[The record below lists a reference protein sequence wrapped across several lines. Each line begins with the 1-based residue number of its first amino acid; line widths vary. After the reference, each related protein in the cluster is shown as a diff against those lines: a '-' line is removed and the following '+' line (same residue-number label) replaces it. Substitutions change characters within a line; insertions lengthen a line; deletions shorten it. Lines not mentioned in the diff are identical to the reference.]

1 MYREIACVVFCQLNF
16 ERATLVIDEYVETG
30 ACPAPREVA
39 RRERILRRP
48 RTTRTSVLKP
58 LMTAASGMSREELDR
73 HVALASTDDFLVL
86 DGSIVLRDG
95 ATDDA
100 LLDAL
105 HARART
111 LRIGTDGLS
120 EARSGREALRTALRE
135 AGWSTQSFMFPEVQV
150 RADWGETSKS

>member
-1 MYREIACVVFCQLNF
+1 MYREIACVVFRQLNF
-16 ERATLVIDEYVETG
+16 ERATLVVDEYVEAG
-30 ACPAPREVA
+30 VCPSPRDIA

-86 DGSIVLRDG
+86 DGSIVLRD
-95 ATDDA
+95 
-100 LLDAL
+100 
-105 HARART
+105 
-111 LRIGTDGLS
+111 
-120 EARSGREALRTALRE
+120 
-135 AGWSTQSFMFPEVQV
+135 AGWSTQSFMFPEVQI

>member
-1 MYREIACVVFCQLNF
+1 
-16 ERATLVIDEYVETG
+16 
-30 ACPAPREVA
+30 
-39 RRERILRRP
+39 
-48 RTTRTSVLKP
+48 
-58 LMTAASGMSREELDR
+58 MTAASGMSRDELDR

-86 DGSIVLRDG
+86 DGSVVLRDG

-111 LRIGTDGLS
+111 LRVGNEGLR
-120 EARSGREALRTALRE
+120 EARSGREKLRTALRD
-135 AGWSTQSFMFPEVQV
+135 AGWSTQSFMFPEVQI